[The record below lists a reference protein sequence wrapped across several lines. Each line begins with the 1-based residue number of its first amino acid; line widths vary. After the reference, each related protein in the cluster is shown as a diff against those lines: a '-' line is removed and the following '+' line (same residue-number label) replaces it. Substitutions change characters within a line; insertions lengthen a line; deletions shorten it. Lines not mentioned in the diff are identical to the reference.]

1 MKDLIIVN
9 LGAIICI
16 LASSL
21 YIVIKNRDK
30 DDH

>member
-1 MKDLIIVN
+1 MRDLIIVN

-30 DDH
+30 DDY